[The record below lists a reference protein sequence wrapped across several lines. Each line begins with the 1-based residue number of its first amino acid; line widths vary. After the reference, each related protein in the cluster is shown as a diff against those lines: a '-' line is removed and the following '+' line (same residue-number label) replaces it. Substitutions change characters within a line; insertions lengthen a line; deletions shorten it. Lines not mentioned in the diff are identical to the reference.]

1 MMKHIRNALSDAQ
14 NDAHIDALL
23 SPQED
28 VSIVDSLY
36 AVAGDQFIAQ
46 SRDVLDD
53 VVLARLQ
60 ARLARRMRE
69 VIEQPST
76 PAKNSRSAA

>member
-46 SRDVLDD
+46 SRDVLDN

-69 VIEQPST
+69 VIEQPNT

>member
-28 VSIVDSLY
+28 VSIVDFLY

-46 SRDVLDD
+46 SRDVLDN

>member
-46 SRDVLDD
+46 SRDVLDN

>member
-60 ARLARRMRE
+60 ARLARRMRD
-69 VIEQPST
+69 VIEQPRT

>member
-1 MMKHIRNALSDAQ
+1 MKHIRNALSDAQ

-60 ARLARRMRE
+60 ARLARRMRD
-69 VIEQPST
+69 VIEQPKT
-76 PAKNSRSAA
+76 PVKNSRSAA